1 MSKTLSAIHG
11 QKLYWLRATNG
22 NLKQEM
28 VANDLGISQQEYS
41 DFERGKRL
49 FTEEFIQRVC
59 MYCKIELSEF
69 LAPIGNG
76 IMGDNNQNSIAGSN
90 IQHND
95 LILIQSAQEAYKTAL
110 LAKDETIAVLKQLL
124 ESRK

>member
-59 MYCKIELSEF
+59 MYYKIELSEF